1 MLVDTALGSSAE
13 DDVATEETGDEG
25 VCGAL
30 LVVVEVGERVHGS
43 FVEGDEESEV
53 LGVRACGGEHCGK
66 LFSKAGAGERALGGG
81 GGGRGGNLR
90 SVAEEEYHHQCV
102 WEAHF
107 GTVYQAVSEALD
119 DGENVMVFGVKD
131 EPVYGRL
138 VGVRLAVVSEGV
150 FARGRGLG
158 VHQDNIHGA
167 GHLRWVEVVGWGGG
181 GWWCTVGCAS
191 QKEVGGSD
199 RRYYV
204 CPAVARV
211 GNRA

>member
-1 MLVDTALGSSAE
+1 MG
-13 DDVATEETGDEG
+13 
-25 VCGAL
+25 
-30 LVVVEVGERVHGS
+30 
-43 FVEGDEESEV
+43 
-53 LGVRACGGEHCGK
+53 
-66 LFSKAGAGERALGGG
+66 
-81 GGGRGGNLR
+81 GGNLR
-90 SVAEEEYHHQCV
+90 SIAEEEYHHQCV

-107 GTVYQAVSEALD
+107 GTIYQAVSEALD

-167 GHLRWVEVVGWGGG
+167 GHCG
-181 GWWCTVGCAS
+181 GWRWLVGGWCTVGCAS
-191 QKEVGGSD
+191 QKEVGGNDKKILCLSGLW
-199 RRYYV
+199 
-204 CPAVARV
+204 PARV